1 MDNPIQRRHSK
12 WYEAVL
18 FTSSSKLLIG
28 LLTVVIL
35 PLLVLTGIPKG
46 SPAVI
51 NSFIANFLAFS
62 ASFYFLS
69 RMRQFV
75 GCSNFSMTLPTVTV
89 AWLIVITVILLTR
102 IEYSRPLLL
111 VSYSFAIIWAVLA
124 CYIGRRYNYT
134 KLALVPFGRVSALEG
149 NAFTTLHPLT
159 KPSFEGRR
167 FDGVVVD
174 LRAHNLPPEWEK
186 FLAQCAL
193 ANVPVYHYKQ
203 LAESLT
209 GKVNV
214 EHLSENLSGNLQPS
228 RFYMAIKRVIDTLGV
243 FILLPILAPILIITA
258 IAIRLE
264 SKGNAIFIQ
273 ERVGFNNK
281 LFKIYKFRSM
291 RTDMKGTAFT
301 SEGEDPRI
309 TRVGKIIRKY
319 RIDELPQVLNILKGE
334 MSFIGPRPESKD
346 LAYWYEQDV
355 PFFSYRHIVRPGI
368 SGWAQVKQGYAA
380 EIDGMKEKL
389 EYDLYYIKY
398 FSFHLDIL
406 VTIKTIKTILTGFG
420 AR

>member
-1 MDNPIQRRHSK
+1 MDNQIQRRHSK
-12 WYEAVL
+12 WHEIILFNRYSKWLMGFLFVVVFPVL
-18 FTSSSKLLIG
+18 FSSKTHL
-28 LLTVVIL
+28 
-35 PLLVLTGIPKG
+35 
-46 SPAVI
+46 SHPAVI
-51 NSFIANFLAFS
+51 NSLVANALSFLAS
-62 ASFYFLS
+62 AYFLG
-69 RMRQFV
+69 RMRQFI
-75 GCSNFSMTLPTVTV
+75 GCSNFSIALPTVTI
-89 AWLIVITVILLTR
+89 AWLVALTLILLTR
-102 IEYSRPLLL
+102 VDYSRSLLL
-111 VSYSFAIIWAVLA
+111 LSFGFSVIWVMLS

-243 FILLPILAPILIITA
+243 FVLLPILAPILIITA